1 MSYVY
6 YCKIQSETNSSTA
19 PAQSFVDARDKRD
32 WDISRIV
39 AEVHAFEPR
48 LEAAKCGCA
57 LPLGRHWYPY
67 HTFSSMDAL
76 ENILTGERR
85 RLLAFTQGYPV
96 LDVGCGDGGLSFFF
110 EDLGLPVHA
119 IDHPSTNYNGMQG
132 VRALK
137 AALHSAVS
145 IREVDLDSQFVLPR
159 QTYGLALLLGVLYH
173 LKNPVYLLDAL
184 SRRARYCL
192 LSTRVAR
199 LTPDHHTELR
209 EIPVAY
215 LLGDRETNDD
225 CTNYWIFSEA
235 GLLRLFERTG
245 WRVCDFKTIGALQ
258 DSDPVHP
265 ENDERAFCLLQS
277 RNTDSDLDARLDQGW
292 HGREG
297 DCRWTAGR
305 FSFVIQRPAFRG
317 SIPELSLRF
326 IIPEGVL
333 AERPSVTL
341 SASVNGYAL
350 PVHRYSDVGE
360 HAYQEKIPPG
370 AMTGDTIQVVF
381 QTDDVLR
388 PPAPDT
394 RELGVFVPFDAWF
407 PLIVA

>member
-1 MSYVY
+1 MPS
-6 YCKIQSETNSSTA
+6 QSVSD
-19 PAQSFVDARDKRD
+19 VRDQRD

-48 LEAAKCGCA
+48 LEAAKRGCS
-57 LPLGRHWYPY
+57 LSLDRQWYPY
-67 HTFSSMDAL
+67 HTFSSIDAL
-76 ENILTGERR
+76 EGILTGERR

-119 IDHPSTNYNGMQG
+119 IDHPATNYNGMQG

-145 IREVDLDSQFVLPR
+145 IREIDLDSQFVLPR

-173 LKNPVYLLDAL
+173 LKNPVYVLDAL
-184 SRRARYCL
+184 SRRARY
-192 LSTRVAR
+192 
-199 LTPDHHTELR
+199 
-209 EIPVAY
+209 
-215 LLGDRETNDD
+215 
-225 CTNYWIFSEA
+225 
-235 GLLRLFERTG
+235 
-245 WRVCDFKTIGALQ
+245 
-258 DSDPVHP
+258 
-265 ENDERAFCLLQS
+265 CLLQS

-292 HGREG
+292 HAQEG

-317 SIPELSLRF
+317 SIPELYLRF

-370 AMTGDTIQVVF
+370 AMTGDMIQVVF

-388 PPAPDT
+388 PPAPT
-394 RELGVFVPFDAWF
+394 RGSWGFSCRLTPGFR
-407 PLIVA
+407 